1 MNVYIVTQSLVDSV
15 LYSTDTHTHTHTHT
29 HTLMWMCRVIY
40 AIFLK

>member
-15 LYSTDTHTHTHTHT
+15 LYSTDTHTHTHT
-29 HTLMWMCRVIY
+29 LMWMCRVIY